1 MTCKCSLQ
9 KQQFGRGFPEICCGA
24 VWCPLW
30 RSQDYRSTSRFGVFE
45 CSGSKAGGRSEVS
58 AALWQRHFFHY
69 GNSMQRRLFCSIACS
84 ADPPTIFGAQ
94 MACESKL
101 TASTSPTHVRDYNC
115 LLVVFLSLSLCLFL
129 WVILKRVQ
137 RCQHVQKYA
146 KQYHKSCTHKKK
158 SCNTVLYHPSFLWHH
173 ASFPDLPGLGN
184 IVLAGLLPKI
194 STSHAIQFH
203 SAIEQPV
210 KQAATWC
217 TWITAQWNEEVWI
230 WWRLTQC
237 TTQLCV
243 QCRWA

>member
-1 MTCKCSLQ
+1 MQWQQSRWQIWSVSSTVATALLPLWEFYATPSFLFYSLFCRPADYIWSPDGLRKQVNCIYFSDTCEGLQ
-9 KQQFGRGFPEICCGA
+9 LLTCGFP
-24 VWCPLW
+24 
-30 RSQDYRSTSRFGVFE
+30 F
-45 CSGSKAGGRSEVS
+45 
-58 AALWQRHFFHY
+58 
-69 GNSMQRRLFCSIACS
+69 
-84 ADPPTIFGAQ
+84 
-94 MACESKL
+94 
-101 TASTSPTHVRDYNC
+101 
-115 LLVVFLSLSLCLFL
+115 SLSLCLFL

-146 KQYHKSCTHKKK
+146 KQYHKSCTQKKK

-173 ASFPDLPGLGN
+173 ASFPDLLGLGN